1 MGWLGI
7 PAPCHW
13 DRDCSVS
20 PHCSVYQGLEVGL
33 QWVPRGSPLP
43 KCQSILWP
51 FPPLPAALTAAAS
64 WALTAQGPGAL
75 RTPMGQ
81 TGVTSPSAPSP
92 YLQHPYWEHALWLSC
107 VSHRCLSSLSSSG
120 RSLPSHH
127 RAAKAGKDVT
137 QVRAGVAVT
146 PCSHGV
152 KFGPPLADPL
162 FASTAGVPFSVR
174 LRGPFTRGASGGI
187 QREGTQDLSHRQGEH
202 CPGGVDRAA
211 SSAGVHG
218 HREGALKEGWEMY
231 IQLCVF
237 RGTGGMGGLQQ
248 EGW

>member
-1 MGWLGI
+1 MSPLAPLWAGWESLPHAIGTGTVRSHPTALSTSDLRLG
-7 PAPCHW
+7 CN
-13 DRDCSVS
+13 
-20 PHCSVYQGLEVGL
+20 
-33 QWVPRGSPLP
+33 GSPGAPQLP

-51 FPPLPAALTAAAS
+51 FPPLPAALTAAAG

-146 PCSHGV
+146 PCSHGIR
-152 KFGPPLADPL
+152 FGPPLADPL

-174 LRGPFTRGASGGI
+174 LRGPFTWGASGGI
-187 QREGTQDLSHRQGEH
+187 QREGTQDLSHRQGER
-202 CPGGVDRAA
+202 CPG
-211 SSAGVHG
+211 
-218 HREGALKEGWEMY
+218 
-231 IQLCVF
+231 
-237 RGTGGMGGLQQ
+237 RGTGQRLQLVCMGTRRVP
-248 EGW
+248 